1 MSLVIKISCAET
13 KVSTF
18 LCVKPYKESISFK
31 GFQAPD
37 SIKSL
42 MQFGASTVQ
51 QLECPIS
58 QIAFCTE
65 LPPSETLKVAQYL
78 LSCHTR
84 QNSRLNVAQVK
95 NMFSCTIVLK
105 IEDSQ
110 FGSKIGRKWIDWTDA
125 QKMNLL
131 HIHILGICLI
141 QTIYSHCQNRL
152 FFSIRIPSCTGT

>member
-1 MSLVIKISCAET
+1 MYISISVCNFSLQLGFIWVQSVLFSVYFWILWERGELRFIFKIKVVFHYRDWVATKRATIVNPNIKSFLTKCKETTSHPVVKWQMSLVIKISCAET

-65 LPPSETLKVAQYL
+65 LPPSETLKVA
-78 LSCHTR
+78 
-84 QNSRLNVAQVK
+84 
-95 NMFSCTIVLK
+95 
-105 IEDSQ
+105 
-110 FGSKIGRKWIDWTDA
+110 
-125 QKMNLL
+125 
-131 HIHILGICLI
+131 
-141 QTIYSHCQNRL
+141 
-152 FFSIRIPSCTGT
+152 